1 MKWKYFI
8 PVLFSLPAVAVVN
21 IENMNAQ
28 PTRIGWSGL
37 AEAALEARYGNSERE
52 ALKLGGR
59 ADWFSGEDTAFI
71 VAGYDYGESKGVKD
85 ADSLFLHG
93 RFIDAQTRVMSYE
106 AFAQH
111 EQNEFRRLKRRDLA
125 GIGVRFVNDDNEA
138 RMQNTFAVGVF
149 HADELIEGLDGQA
162 DESETAIYGNLYW
175 VYKWQINDNTSLANT
190 VYYQP
195 AISGD
200 SDVHLLNLFALQVR
214 IDGRLYLKLSL
225 DVNYDSDP
233 PSGVKKTDSHLL
245 SGISY
250 EF

>member
-1 MKWKYFI
+1 MKVFLSA
-8 PVLFSLPAVAVVN
+8 VLFVAFPAAAVVN

-28 PTRIGWSGL
+28 PTRIGWSGM

-59 ADWFSGEDTAFI
+59 ADWFSGEDTAFL
-71 VAGYDYGESKGVKD
+71 VAGYDYGESKNVKD

-93 RFIDAQTRVMSYE
+93 RYIDAQTRLMSYE
-106 AFAQH
+106 AFVQH
-111 EQNEFRRLKRRDLA
+111 EQNEFRRLKRSDLA
-125 GIGVRFVNDDNEA
+125 GVGVRFVTDDDVA
-138 RMQNTFAVGVF
+138 RLQNTFAVGLF
-149 HADELIEGLDGQA
+149 HSDELVEGLDGEA

-175 VYKWQINDNTSLANT
+175 VFKWQMNDNASLANT
-190 VYYQP
+190 IYYQP
-195 AISGD
+195 AIKGD
-200 SDVHLLNLFALQVR
+200 NDVHLLNMFALQVR

-225 DVNYDSDP
+225 DVNHDSDP
-233 PSGVKKTDSHLL
+233 PSGVEKTDTRLL